1 MPGPKARLSEALIV
15 DSDSDPNVHLTT
27 AAANRPAS
35 DLQKSS
41 QSAKQNPAK
50 KRKHGSP
57 KAFSTQPSIKHAAI
71 SKPQSRQSQERDGSE
86 SNSSSSRDEDEDES
100 GSDDSASEAE
110 LSRGAPYVASAS
122 ITMTRLYQP

>member
-1 MPGPKARLSEALIV
+1 MPGPKASLSEALIV
-15 DSDSDPNVHLTT
+15 DSDSDPNVDLTT
-27 AAANRPAS
+27 AAAKRPAS

-41 QSAKQNPAK
+41 QSAKQNPTK

-57 KAFSTQPSIKHAAI
+57 KAFSTGPSIKHAAI
-71 SKPQSRQSQERDGSE
+71 SKPRSKQSQERDASE

-110 LSRGAPYVASAS
+110 LSRGAP
-122 ITMTRLYQP
+122 

>member
-1 MPGPKARLSEALIV
+1 MPGPKAQLSEALIV
-15 DSDSDPNVHLTT
+15 DSDSDPNVDHTT

-35 DLQKSS
+35 TLQKSS
-41 QSAKQNPAK
+41 QSAKQNPTR

-57 KAFSTQPSIKHAAI
+57 NAFSTEPSIKHAAI
-71 SKPQSRQSQERDGSE
+71 SKPRSKLSQERDGIE
-86 SNSSSSRDEDEDES
+86 SNSSSSRNDDEDES

-110 LSRGAPYVASAS
+110 LSRGEPYVASAS